1 MDEYKLLGV
10 CMDTSGK
17 YKVNMDKNEKRIPI
31 VISTLKGIA
40 KENTVGKNDDS
51 SKIIPLREYSATYS
65 DVWD

>member
-31 VISTLKGIA
+31 VISTLA
-40 KENTVGKNDDS
+40 KENTVGK
-51 SKIIPLREYSATYS
+51 
-65 DVWD
+65 